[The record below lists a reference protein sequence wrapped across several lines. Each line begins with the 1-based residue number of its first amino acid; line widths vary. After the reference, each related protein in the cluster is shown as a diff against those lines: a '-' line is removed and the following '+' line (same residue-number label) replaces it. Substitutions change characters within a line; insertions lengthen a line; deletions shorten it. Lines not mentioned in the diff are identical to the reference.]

1 MKCPP
6 RPPPRPR
13 RLSPQE
19 AGRAISHI
27 SHPMGDM
34 PELGTA
40 HPLRAWLSKESRRPP
55 CIRSWVSEDLR
66 APRAQLQVGQ
76 GRSAHPAPLC
86 VGCGAGQAPSGSP
99 PPL

>member
-6 RPPPRPR
+6 TPRPA
-13 RLSPQE
+13 PPKV
-19 AGRAISHI
+19 AVRAISHI
-27 SHPMGDM
+27 SRPMGDM

-40 HPLRAWLSKESRRPP
+40 HSLRAWLSKESRRPP

-76 GRSAHPAPLC
+76 GGSAHPAPLC